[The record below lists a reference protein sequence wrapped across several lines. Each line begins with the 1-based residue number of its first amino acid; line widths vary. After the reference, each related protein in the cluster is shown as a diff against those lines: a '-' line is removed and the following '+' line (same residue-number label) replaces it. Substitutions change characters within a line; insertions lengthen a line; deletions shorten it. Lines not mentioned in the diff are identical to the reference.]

1 MALKKILPIFS
12 YIFHPIFVPV
22 YGTLLYLILQDDYF
36 AAEQKYL
43 ILTQVLI
50 IMVCIPIC
58 TFYLLKTVGK
68 VNSVMLSE
76 PSQRKIPLFI
86 QAVLIIVLLTKSS
99 TVMVIPALYFFFLAA
114 LISTVAAFTLL
125 FAVIKASLHMIG
137 MSALTAFAIGLSVH
151 NHVNA
156 LYLISFIIG
165 MIGLVAAS
173 RLEMKAHTGKE
184 LVIGFLLGVIPQCGL
199 WYFWL

>member
-1 MALKKILPIFS
+1 M
-12 YIFHPIFVPV
+12 
-22 YGTLLYLILQDDYF
+22 LQDDYF
-36 AAEQKYL
+36 ATEQKYL
-43 ILTQVLI
+43 ILTQVFI

-68 VNSVMLSE
+68 VNSVMLFE
-76 PSQRKIPLFI
+76 TGQRKIPLFI
-86 QAVLIIVLLTKSS
+86 QAVLIVVLITKSI
-99 TVMVIPALYFFFLAA
+99 TVMVIPALYFFFLGA

-125 FAVIKASLHMIG
+125 FAMIKASLHLIG
-137 MSALTAFAIGLSVH
+137 MSALTAFTMGLSMH
-151 NHVNA
+151 NQVNA
-156 LYLISFIIG
+156 LYLISILIA
-165 MIGLVAAS
+165 MIGFVAAS